1 MATLGSTCLR
11 REAGGWRVRPYVDR
25 ERASSLGRYPEGSTP
40 LLRGAPRLRS
50 SPRAWPHVCLPVR
63 LSRRTQDRSR
73 ADYSK
78 PPAREPACE
87 LSKTRTCAPA
97 PPAGSPFE
105 APHLGMWSFL
115 LGFATS
121 DLTGFIS
128 PLRLDLPSFF
138 FFIHLSIYS
147 INILWFLQGARLCA
161 RALRMPST
169 CTIYLPPGCCCFL
182 SLGIA
187 APLGIAPPFLEAACC
202 TAGGRPPA
210 RSKP

>member
-1 MATLGSTCLR
+1 M
-11 REAGGWRVRPYVDR
+11 DR

-40 LLRGAPRLRS
+40 LLRGAPHLRS
-50 SPRAWPHVCLPVR
+50 SPRAWPHFCLPVR
-63 LSRRTQDRSR
+63 LSPRTQDRSR
-73 ADYSK
+73 EDYSK

-128 PLRLDLPSFF
+128 PLRFDLPSLF
-138 FFIHLSIYS
+138 FFIHLSIDS
-147 INILWFLQGARLCA
+147 INILLFLQGARLCA

-187 APLGIAPPFLEAACC
+187 PPSELPLPFWRLLAAPQGADPLPGANPDIQLFVD
-202 TAGGRPPA
+202 
-210 RSKP
+210 

>member
-40 LLRGAPRLRS
+40 LLRGAPHLRS
-50 SPRAWPHVCLPVR
+50 SPRAWPHFCLTVH
-63 LSRRTQDRSR
+63 LSPRTQDRSR
-73 ADYSK
+73 DDHSK

-121 DLTGFIS
+121 DLTGFLS
-128 PLRLDLPSFF
+128 PLRLDLPSSFF
-138 FFIHLSIYS
+138 LFIY
-147 INILWFLQGARLCA
+147 
-161 RALRMPST
+161 PST
-169 CTIYLPPGCCCFL
+169 PSISCGFYRVPGSVPGL
-182 SLGIA
+182 
-187 APLGIAPPFLEAACC
+187 
-202 TAGGRPPA
+202 
-210 RSKP
+210 